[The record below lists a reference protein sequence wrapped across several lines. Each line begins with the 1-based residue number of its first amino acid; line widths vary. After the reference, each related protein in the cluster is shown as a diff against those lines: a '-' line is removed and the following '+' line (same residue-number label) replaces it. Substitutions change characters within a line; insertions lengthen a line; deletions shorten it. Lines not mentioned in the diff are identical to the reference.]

1 MPPRDQARRRY
12 GCAVEVTLAVM
23 GGKWKP
29 VILYQL
35 LGGPKRF
42 GELRKHFGGVSQ
54 RSLTLQLREL
64 EADGI
69 VHRQVF
75 AEVPPR
81 VEYSLTEYGRTLAPV
96 LDAMRAWGLSFR
108 ERVEGAAEAA
118 DDERRTLCSDAVG
131 PAPSRRSAHPALRQ
145 PH

>member
-1 MPPRDQARRRY
+1 MPPRDQARRSY

-35 LGGPKRF
+35 LDGPRRF

-64 EADGI
+64 ETDGI

-81 VEYSLTEYGRTLAPV
+81 VEYSVTALGASLNQALGPLADWGEQHAERIGAVRQRREPHGMLAPT
-96 LDAMRAWGLSFR
+96 S
-108 ERVEGAAEAA
+108 
-118 DDERRTLCSDAVG
+118 
-131 PAPSRRSAHPALRQ
+131 
-145 PH
+145 